1 MNGPS
6 DAGRPTGRPR
16 MRGDARINAF
26 LVHVARTLSEME
38 QGLRPVAAL
47 DHHLSRPAARRL
59 RTVVLG
65 AQHRT
70 GRTPRTVR
78 RTAPTRVLSAS
89 SAHPTAGVTEGVV
102 VLAVDGRARPY
113 CVRMEQEGAQWRIVE
128 LMPPDLGLRPV
139 VTRASRTGGL
149 PDTEPDAKRDPKRDP
164 KSGRARAV
172 AGTDAADPAH
182 EDRTPHDPEEQE
194 PSGATG

>member
-6 DAGRPTGRPR
+6 DAESFSSHPR

-38 QGLRPVAAL
+38 QGLRPVTTL
-47 DHHLSRPAARRL
+47 DHHMSRPAARRL
-59 RTVVLG
+59 RTVVQEARRG
-65 AQHRT
+65 A
-70 GRTPRTVR
+70 GRTPQARR
-78 RTAPTRVLSAS
+78 RTLPTRVLSAS

-102 VLAVDGRARPY
+102 VLSVEGRARPY
-113 CVRMEQEGAQWRIVE
+113 CVRMEHEGPAWRIVE

-149 PDTEPDAKRDPKRDP
+149 L
-164 KSGRARAV
+164 
-172 AGTDAADPAH
+172 DPAP
-182 EDRTPHDPEEQE
+182 RSTHDPGVDEA
-194 PSGATG
+194 SDARG